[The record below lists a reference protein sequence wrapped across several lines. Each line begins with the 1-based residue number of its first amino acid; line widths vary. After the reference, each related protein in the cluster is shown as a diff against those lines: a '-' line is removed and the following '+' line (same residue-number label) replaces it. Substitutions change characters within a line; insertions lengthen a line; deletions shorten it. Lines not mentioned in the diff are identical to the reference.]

1 MKFFWTRIQL
11 IHLVESN
18 LISHHLKQ
26 MLGKNFDEL
35 IDQNRL
41 TSVGLMYDLFL
52 RIGPNAI
59 QDLREA
65 FSNYIKVTNFAEHL
79 CRTKILFD

>member
-1 MKFFWTRIQL
+1 
-11 IHLVESN
+11 
-18 LISHHLKQ
+18 

-41 TSVGLMYDLFL
+41 TSVGLMYELFL

-59 QDLREA
+59 QDLRDA
-65 FSNYIKVTNFAEHL
+65 FGNYIKVKQTSN
-79 CRTKILFD
+79 ILLSQKQDLRFMVVHW